1 MQKGDTVVAKYECA
15 IPNTYDFDTVLQ
27 YFHTHLFENADHVSF
42 EQGSDLTSGPLRVA
56 VRIYTKYYPIGKDW
70 VGLHLTFATDG
81 GETLVTGICA
91 SSDRFGGP
99 LAVRREKD
107 FLNSFIDLANMFE
120 GMCPIQK

>member
-1 MQKGDTVVAKYECA
+1 MAKFECT
-15 IPNTYDFDTVLQ
+15 IPNTYDLDTILQ
-27 YFHTHLFENADHVSF
+27 YFHAQLFESADRVSF
-42 EQGSDLTSGPLRVA
+42 ETGSDLASGSLRVA
-56 VRIYTKYYPIGKDW
+56 VRIYTKYYPVGKDW
-70 VGLHLTFATDG
+70 VCLHLTFATDG
-81 GETLVTGICA
+81 GEILVTGICA